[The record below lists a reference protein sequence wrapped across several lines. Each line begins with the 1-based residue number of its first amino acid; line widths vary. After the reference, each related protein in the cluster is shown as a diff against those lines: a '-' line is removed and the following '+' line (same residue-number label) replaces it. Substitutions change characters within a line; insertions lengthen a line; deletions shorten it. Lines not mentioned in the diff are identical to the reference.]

1 MKTAVRGALLSF
13 SADPL
18 REEADSC
25 MQYEP
30 DGIVLMEAGR
40 IVDLGPAS
48 RILPLLGPDTE
59 LVHYPHKLILPGFI
73 DSHVHY
79 PQTEMIAAPGGQ
91 LLEWLE
97 RYTFVVEQR
106 FAEQAHADRVAAFFV
121 SELLRNG
128 TTCAATFCTVHPQS
142 VDALFGA
149 AARYDMRLLAG
160 KVCMDIHAPAA
171 LLDTPQRAWDES
183 GELIARW
190 HGKGRA
196 EYVITPRFA
205 GSSTRE
211 QLEML
216 GALAARH
223 PDMAI
228 QSHVAENRAEVHW
241 MRRRFPE
248 CEHYT
253 GIYHRYGLLRPRAVY
268 GHGIY
273 LAESERHLLAE
284 TGAAIAHCP
293 TSNFFLGS
301 GAFNV
306 HQARQAALPVKV
318 GLATDIGAGTSFS
331 MLATMGA
338 AYKAAQ
344 LNGNALSARQAFYL
358 ATRGGAEA
366 LGIADK
372 VGSLAVGL
380 EADLCVL
387 DLHSTPLIDFR
398 MQQADSLDDVLF
410 VQMMLA
416 DDRAVAATWVAGRC
430 VYSAAAA

>member
-40 IVDLGPAS
+40 IVGLGPAS

-190 HGKGRA
+190 HQNGIRTQTGD
-196 EYVITPRFA
+196 
-205 GSSTRE
+205 
-211 QLEML
+211 
-216 GALAARH
+216 AAS
-223 PDMAI
+223 P
-228 QSHVAENRAEVHW
+228 
-241 MRRRFPE
+241 
-248 CEHYT
+248 
-253 GIYHRYGLLRPRAVY
+253 
-268 GHGIY
+268 
-273 LAESERHLLAE
+273 
-284 TGAAIAHCP
+284 
-293 TSNFFLGS
+293 
-301 GAFNV
+301 
-306 HQARQAALPVKV
+306 
-318 GLATDIGAGTSFS
+318 
-331 MLATMGA
+331 
-338 AYKAAQ
+338 
-344 LNGNALSARQAFYL
+344 
-358 ATRGGAEA
+358 
-366 LGIADK
+366 
-372 VGSLAVGL
+372 
-380 EADLCVL
+380 
-387 DLHSTPLIDFR
+387 
-398 MQQADSLDDVLF
+398 
-410 VQMMLA
+410 
-416 DDRAVAATWVAGRC
+416 
-430 VYSAAAA
+430 